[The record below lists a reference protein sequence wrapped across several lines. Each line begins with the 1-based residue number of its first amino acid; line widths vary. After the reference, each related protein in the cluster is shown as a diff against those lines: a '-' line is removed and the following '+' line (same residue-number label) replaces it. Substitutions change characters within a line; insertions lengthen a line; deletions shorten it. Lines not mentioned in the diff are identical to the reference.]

1 MIGWMLVAA
10 AAAVVGTVP
19 VVQKR
24 PVSVHIVC
32 VAVRTAA
39 VVVVVVVVVVVHTGV
54 GRAGSGVNHA
64 VRRVE

>member
-1 MIGWMLVAA
+1 MIGWVV
-10 AAAVVGTVP
+10 AAVVGTVP

-24 PVSVHIVC
+24 PVSVRIVC

-39 VVVVVVVVVVVHTGV
+39 AAAAADVVVVHTGV
-54 GRAGSGVNHA
+54 GRAGSEVTHA